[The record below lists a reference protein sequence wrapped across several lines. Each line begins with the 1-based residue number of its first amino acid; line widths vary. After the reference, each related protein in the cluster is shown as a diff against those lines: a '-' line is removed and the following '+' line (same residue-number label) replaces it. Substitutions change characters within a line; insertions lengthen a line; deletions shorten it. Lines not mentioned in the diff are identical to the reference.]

1 MSIRPEVP
9 EKSLTEMG
17 RERLRALAAEYGQ
30 PRYRADQLFKWLFGR
45 GVRDLDAMTDL
56 PKGWRQQLR
65 DDGYTIGRVTLD
77 RVRESVD
84 GTRKLAFRL
93 SDRAVVESV
102 LIPMG
107 DGHFTQC
114 VSSQVG
120 CALAC
125 AFCYTG
131 TLGLSRHLTPGEILD
146 QVLLAR
152 DAAPPGAQVDHIVY
166 MGMGEPL
173 HNFEG
178 VVESIRR
185 ITDPDGVGFSPKRV
199 TVSTAGLVPMIE
211 KLGQTLPVNLAV
223 SLNATTDEVRDRI
236 MPVNKKYGIEKL
248 IAALRSYPQAFRRK
262 MTVEYVLLG
271 GVNDSDDDARR
282 LARLLRG
289 LPVRINL
296 LPWNPFAGPA
306 FARPE
311 DARVRSFQD
320 ILQRAGHT
328 VTVRTTKGLDIDA
341 ACGQLGERP
350 AAA

>member
-1 MSIRPEVP
+1 VSIRPEVP
-9 EKSLTEMG
+9 AKSLTEMG

-77 RVRESVD
+77 KTRESVD

-93 SDRAVVESV
+93 EDRAVVESV

-152 DAAPPGAQVDHIVY
+152 DNAPPGGQIDHIVY

-248 IAALRSYPQAFRRK
+248 VEALRNYPQAFRRK

-271 GVNDSDDDARR
+271 GVNDTDDDARR
-282 LARLLRG
+282 LARLLKG

-296 LPWNPFAGPA
+296 LPWNPFSGPG

-311 DARVRSFQD
+311 DGRVRSFQD

-350 AAA
+350 AA

>member
-1 MSIRPEVP
+1 VSIRPEVP
-9 EKSLTEMG
+9 AKSLTEMD

-45 GVRDLDAMTDL
+45 GVRDFDAMTDL

-65 DDGYTIGRVTLD
+65 DDGYTIGRATLEK
-77 RVRESVD
+77 VRESVD

-93 SDRAVVESV
+93 GDRAVVESV

-152 DAAPPGAQVDHIVY
+152 DAAPPGGQVDHIVY

-178 VVESIRR
+178 VTESIRR

-211 KLGQTLPVNLAV
+211 KLGETVPVNLAI

-236 MPVNKKYGIEKL
+236 MPINKKYGIEKL
-248 IAALRSYPQAFRRK
+248 IEALRNYPQAFRRK

-271 GVNDSDDDARR
+271 GVNDTDDDARR
-282 LARLLRG
+282 LARLLKG

-296 LPWNPFAGPA
+296 LPWNPFSGPG
-306 FARPE
+306 FERPE
-311 DARVRSFQD
+311 EGRVRSFQD

-350 AAA
+350 AA